1 MLTEAAM
8 VRRAATR
15 QTESARLPF
24 SLSQPPGCGLV
35 AAARRWRLP
44 IRRMRRRFRPYCPAT
59 IAQAQASLACIQ
71 RCARGSGSAAAQRPP
86 QVQVRTQAVGWTR
99 GLSISSSGG
108 CRLSP
113 LTRRCTRACRPRSAL
128 RPQCVVSASSAR
140 PVVRSAGDERTA
152 APVPLVGARSA
163 RRPRA
168 RRWPVCH
175 APLAALCAC
184 ACAGCCGQHWQW
196 QQRHRCSGHSR
207 GCCCTHRIRCCERR
221 TSGMWRI
228 ATACWQQC
236 TWHGAH
242 TKGGGRMA

>member
-1 MLTEAAM
+1 MLWHGSALVCRYADDFEDFLDGTGARAAEAQADALAEPLTAEDIHLLRSSLREWQPSPPTMLTEAAM

-71 RCARGSGSAAAQRPP
+71 RCARGSGSAAAQRPRGM
-86 QVQVRTQAVGWTR
+86 VQARTQAVGWTR

-113 LTRRCTRACRPRSAL
+113 LTRRCTRARRPRSAL
-128 RPQCVVSASSAR
+128 RPQCVVSASR
-140 PVVRSAGDERTA
+140 
-152 APVPLVGARSA
+152 LFGAF
-163 RRPRA
+163 
-168 RRWPVCH
+168 
-175 APLAALCAC
+175 
-184 ACAGCCGQHWQW
+184 G
-196 QQRHRCSGHSR
+196 R
-207 GCCCTHRIRCCERR
+207 G
-221 TSGMWRI
+221 
-228 ATACWQQC
+228 
-236 TWHGAH
+236 
-242 TKGGGRMA
+242 